1 MGTVLA
7 ITSGMRQPNLTVA
20 DLMSTAVMTI
30 RTGEPIRE
38 AHAEMEMGG
47 VRHLPVIDDRGRL
60 AGIVS
65 DRDLLK
71 VALQRTHKAVDEVM
85 THGVETVTP
94 ETPAAEAALLMLDR
108 RISSLPV
115 VDEGGV
121 LVGVVTTTDLVE
133 LARRAL
139 LGLPLARD

>member
-1 MGTVLA
+1 
-7 ITSGMRQPNLTVA
+7 MRQPNLTVA

-30 RTGEPIRE
+30 HTGEPIRE

-47 VRHLPVIDDRGRL
+47 VRHLPVVDDRGRL

-65 DRDLLK
+65 DRDLLR
-71 VALQRTHKAVDEVM
+71 VALQRTHKAVDDVM
-85 THGVETVTP
+85 TRGVETVTP
-94 ETPAAEAALLMLDR
+94 DTPAAEAALLMLDR

-115 VDEGGV
+115 VDDAGV